1 MVPSPFFRGKP
12 GGVVASDGYCSHRS
26 FTCSFSWE
34 PEADLPALD
43 VMQAEIVE
51 TDFFTVAQFQGGSSE
66 LIMQKGGSEANSSFF
81 LLG

>member
-1 MVPSPFFRGKP
+1 M
-12 GGVVASDGYCSHRS
+12 ATDGYCSHRS
-26 FTCSFSWE
+26 FRCSFSWE

-43 VMQAEIVE
+43 VMQAEIAE